1 MKAESGSLQATAGR
15 KVKIHYTGRLN
26 DGTVFD
32 SSKGREPLEFLLGS
46 GMVIKGFD
54 AGVTGMEIGE
64 QKTIEIPAAEAYG
77 EAHADMFIRMPKDAV
92 PPDMEIVVGMD
103 LMLPQPNG
111 GGIPV
116 VVSEIT
122 DTEIILDAN
131 HRLAGKD
138 LIFDLELVEIL

>member
-1 MKAESGSLQATAGR
+1 MGAESGK

-32 SSKGREPLEFLLGS
+32 TSTNREPLEFVLGS

-54 AGVTGMEIGE
+54 AGVTGMEVGE
-64 QKTIEIPAAEAYG
+64 KKTIEIPALEAYG
-77 EAHADMFIRMPKDAV
+77 ESNPEMFIRVPKTAV
-92 PPDMEIVVGMD
+92 PPDMALEVGLD
-103 LMLPQPNG
+103 LYLPQPNG

-116 VVSEIT
+116 VVAEIT
-122 DTEIILDAN
+122 DTEIVLDAN

>member
-1 MKAESGSLQATAGR
+1 MPAESGK
-15 KVKIHYTGRLN
+15 KVKIHYTGRLK

-64 QKTIEIPAAEAYG
+64 QKTIEISAAEAYG
-77 EAHADMFIRMPKDAV
+77 EAQPDMFIRMPKEAV

-103 LMLPQPNG
+103 LMIPQPAG

>member
-1 MKAESGSLQATAGR
+1 MKAESGK
-15 KVKIHYTGRLN
+15 KVKIHYTGRLH

-54 AGVTGMEIGE
+54 AGVTGMEVGE

-77 EAHADMFIRMPKDAV
+77 EAHADMFIRVPKNAV
-92 PPDMEIVVGMD
+92 PPDMQLTVGMD
-103 LMLPQPNG
+103 LLLPQPDGNG
-111 GGIPV
+111 VPV

-122 DTEIILDAN
+122 ETEIVLDAN

-138 LIFDLELVEIL
+138 LIFDLELVEIV

>member
-1 MKAESGSLQATAGR
+1 MKAESGK
-15 KVKIHYTGRLN
+15 KVKIHYTGRLTN
-26 DGTVFD
+26 GTVFD

-54 AGVTGMEIGE
+54 AGVIGMQIGE

-77 EAHADMFIRMPKDAV
+77 EAHADMFIRVPKNAI
-92 PPDMEIVVGMD
+92 PPDMEIIVGMD
-103 LMLPQPNG
+103 LLLPQPG
-111 GGIPV
+111 GGGVPV

-122 DTEIILDAN
+122 EQEIVLDAN

>member
-1 MKAESGSLQATAGR
+1 MKAESGSLHATAGR

-64 QKTIEIPAAEAYG
+64 QKTIEIPAA
-77 EAHADMFIRMPKDAV
+77 DA
-92 PPDMEIVVGMD
+92 
-103 LMLPQPNG
+103 
-111 GGIPV
+111 
-116 VVSEIT
+116 
-122 DTEIILDAN
+122 
-131 HRLAGKD
+131 
-138 LIFDLELVEIL
+138 

>member
-1 MKAESGSLQATAGR
+1 MKAESGK

-54 AGVTGMEIGE
+54 AGVTGMEVGE

-77 EAHADMFIRMPKDAV
+77 EAHADMFIRVPKEAV
-92 PPDMEIVVGMD
+92 PPDMQIMVGMD
-103 LMLPQPNG
+103 LALPQPG
-111 GGIPV
+111 GGAVPV

-122 DTEIILDAN
+122 ETEIVLDAN

>member
-1 MKAESGSLQATAGR
+1 MKAESGK
-15 KVKIHYTGRLN
+15 KVKIHYTGRLH

-77 EAHADMFIRMPKDAV
+77 EAHADMFIRVPKNAV
-92 PPDMEIVVGMD
+92 PPDMQLTVGMD
-103 LMLPQPNG
+103 LLLPQPDGNG
-111 GGIPV
+111 VPV

-122 DTEIILDAN
+122 ETEIVLDAN

-138 LIFDLELVEIL
+138 LIFDLELVEIV